1 MTETKN
7 KPWVYWTVASLLIV
21 VGLIAMA
28 SSMVMNWRFGWGL
41 AAALVCTPPRLVPAG
56 FFRVNLLVVLG
67 LVIGL
72 RSHVDAHGDGHGPPE
87 PRFFSHS

>member
-1 MTETKN
+1 MNVST
-7 KPWVYWTVASLLIV
+7 
-21 VGLIAMA
+21 
-28 SSMVMNWRFGWGL
+28 SSTSSSPRL
-41 AAALVCTPPRLVPAG
+41 AAVIAVFAALAWGETV
-56 FFRVNLLVVLG
+56 VNGWTILGVLLVVLG